1 MGEPTQFIPLL
12 FRSLE
17 LLLDDCHQDES
28 DMKYQRIRGYERFS
42 GFVYQEIVR
51 AVRSYNVQSAAITA
65 NIDIHPEAV
74 WREIDKDVSKYLVQE
89 SNPIHNLKR
98 KETVTFAGSGGRSAE
113 TMTRRSRVYH
123 KNDLGVISES
133 SPDNK
138 SVGAIAYLNS

>member
-1 MGEPTQFIPLL
+1 MVDPITEGILKRHGEPTQFIPCY

-17 LLLDDCHQDES
+17 LLLDDWSTDES

-89 SNPIHNLKR
+89 SNPIHNLKE

-123 KNDLGVISES
+123 KTI
-133 SPDNK
+133 
-138 SVGAIAYLNS
+138 